1 MMTTF
6 LPILLVLF
14 SLLGRGPVVGGELT
28 APTFS
33 LTASRDG
40 VHITLRYPADVGEWR
55 EVCITTVGRD
65 KEGPSHDEWWRLH
78 CWAPYYKVEQL
89 HLREGALRVKGQ
101 LLTVKDG
108 VRTDWHTPWVNV
120 RVDPG
125 GGE

>member
-55 EVCITTVGRD
+55 EVCIMTVGRD
-65 KEGPSHDEWWRLH
+65 QGPDNIDWSEFN
-78 CWAPYYKVEQL
+78 CWKPFFKIEQF
-89 HLREGALRVKGQ
+89 HLRTGALRVRAG
-101 LLTVKDG
+101 LITTKDG

-125 GGE
+125 GAE